1 MYQYYDMEKPKLL
14 FSVTRDDLVM
24 QTFTVS
30 GHGGGGKDTSNN
42 GVRLTHPPSKAT
54 ATCTQHRSMSKNRK
68 GAFAKLVA
76 TPQFLNWHKLEC
88 AKRLHKQPPISEAE
102 LQRIVNAAVD
112 IQMAEDK
119 LLIEV
124 LAE

>member
-1 MYQYYDMEKPKLL
+1 MEKPKLL

-54 ATCTQHRSMSKNRK
+54 ATCTQHRSMSKNRE
-68 GAFAKLVA
+68 GAFTKLVA
-76 TPQFLNWHKLEC
+76 TPQFISWHKLEC
-88 AKRLHKQPPISEAE
+88 AKRLHKPLQISETE
-102 LQRIVNAAVD
+102 LQHIVNAAVD
-112 IQMAEDK
+112 AQLTDK
-119 LLIEV
+119 NLLIEF